1 MTILRARF
9 APSGAH
15 GVGSDQLDNLDRR
28 RDAIDCM
35 LAAVDAAVPD
45 ALGLDGKSM
54 TMTQLVDRVA
64 HPRPGRELRRDDAA
78 LTSAGERREALRH
91 AADRDLFRAFRDPEA
106 RFDDV
111 VVDGHRR
118 RGHRNVE
125 EVDHRA
131 PAAAIRAILM
141 ASVMSEV

>member
-1 MTILRARF
+1 
-9 APSGAH
+9 
-15 GVGSDQLDNLDRR
+15 
-28 RDAIDCM
+28 M

-64 HPRPGRELRRDDAA
+64 HPRPGRELRRGDAA

-111 VVDGHRR
+111 VVDGLGKKKR
-118 RGHRNVE
+118 E
-125 EVDHRA
+125 T
-131 PAAAIRAILM
+131 
-141 ASVMSEV
+141 